1 LDSNALFAA
10 VVVAIPGVAVIYS
23 LAMRQWWIAS
33 GVFAFGAMWLLNI
46 VTEGNKSQAE
56 HNVVLA
62 TSLLLL
68 AYFLIVVG
76 AAAKRAQRRA
86 RLGQGSGGAPV
97 TSPAPRGGSA
107 RQGRTP
113 GHCT

>member
-1 LDSNALFAA
+1 MAACRSGWSGALDSNALFAT
-10 VVVAIPGVAVIYS
+10 VVIAIPGVGVIC
-23 LAMRQWWIAS
+23 LVAMRQWWIAS
-33 GVFAFGAMWLLNI
+33 GVFALGAIWLLNI
-46 VTEGNKSQAE
+46 LTEGNKSQAE

-86 RLGQGSGGAPV
+86 G
-97 TSPAPRGGSA
+97 
-107 RQGRTP
+107 
-113 GHCT
+113 